1 MIAYGVDL
9 GATHIR
15 AAAVEIRGAHARII
29 RHARGKVGVRK
40 DPERVVRVISRV
52 LEKVGALRGRAPIAV
67 AAAAQ
72 LSPDGK
78 VVRNSPN
85 LGWRDAPL
93 HSLLRQRLGRTALVE
108 NDINAA
114 AVGEARF
121 GAGQGSGH
129 VFVALLGSGL
139 GNGLVLDGR
148 LYRGAS
154 WVAGEFGHV
163 KVRGPRGR
171 RCGCGQRG
179 CLEAYVGGV
188 KFAERVR
195 EELARGTQ
203 SSLQGLFRK
212 DPETISV
219 AAVERAAFDQ
229 KDAYALR
236 RWREVADLL
245 GTALANAVSMLN
257 PERVVLGGGVLLHC
271 PRLYERA
278 ALLCRERSL
287 AVAGDAVTVVP
298 AALGDDAGVIGAA
311 ALAAESRYP

>member
-9 GATHIR
+9 GATHVR
-15 AAAVEIRGAHARII
+15 AARVEIRGERARIV
-29 RHARGKVGVRK
+29 RHARGKVGVRR
-40 DPERVVRVISRV
+40 DPDRVVEIIARV
-52 LEKVGALRGRAPIAV
+52 LGRVGALQGRAPIAV

-72 LSPDGK
+72 LSADGRI
-78 VVRNSPN
+78 VRNSPN

-93 HSLLRQRLGRTALVE
+93 HDLLRQRLGRPALIE

-121 GAGQGSGH
+121 GAGQGSAH

-139 GNGLVLDGR
+139 GNGLVLDGK
-148 LYRGAS
+148 LYRGAT

-171 RCGCGQRG
+171 LCGCGQRG

-195 EELARGTQ
+195 EELARGAD
-203 SSLQGLFRK
+203 SSLQALFRR
-212 DPETISV
+212 DPGAISV
-219 AAVERAAFDQ
+219 AAVERAAHLQ
-229 KDAYALR
+229 GDAYARR
-236 RWREVADLL
+236 RWREAADMF
-245 GTALANAVSMLN
+245 GTALANAVSTLN

-271 PRLYERA
+271 PELYHHAARL
-278 ALLCRERSL
+278 CCERSL
-287 AVAGDAVTVVP
+287 TVAGDAVRVVR
-298 AALGDDAGVIGAA
+298 AALGDDAGVFGAA
-311 ALAAESRYP
+311 ALAAESR